1 MYACGGKMFYTLEEA
16 REYANFIHKVSRII
30 LGIELIDL
38 TKEQ

>member
-1 MYACGGKMFYTLEEA
+1 MYSCGGKLFYTLDEA
-16 REYANFIHKVSRII
+16 RQYASFIHTVSRII

>member
-1 MYACGGKMFYTLEEA
+1 MYSCGGKLFYTLEEA
-16 REYANFIHKVSRII
+16 TKYASFIHRVSRII